1 MLDSLKKT
9 FLASLGAVA
18 FSHDKLKQI
27 IDELI
32 AKGELTREQG
42 KKLLD
47 TLISRGREEGEE
59 ISTKFFAE
67 LQSIRDLFPIT
78 KREMQ
83 KLVERVEKLEALV
96 LSREAAAKAAAPVT
110 ASPLPF
116 ENPGEALPPRPA
128 E

>member
-1 MLDSLKKT
+1 MGYYR
-9 FLASLGAVA
+9 GAPGG
-18 FSHDKLKQI
+18 Q
-27 IDELI
+27 
-32 AKGELTREQG
+32 
-42 KKLLD
+42 
-47 TLISRGREEGEE
+47 EESEE
-59 ISTKFFAE
+59 ISSRFFAE

-96 LSREAAAKAAAPVT
+96 LPREAGPEPAAKAAS

-116 ENPGEALPPRPA
+116 EDSGEALPPRPA